1 MSTLNRHALV
11 AATAALAVAG
21 ALTLMAH
28 DAGAASA
35 APVAQAVP
43 TGDAMLVAAADMLCA
58 VVSGS

>member
-11 AATAALAVAG
+11 AATARAAVAG
-21 ALTLMAH
+21 ALTLMAQ

-35 APVAQAVP
+35 GPVAQVVP